1 MQREYGDQRG
11 GGSAG
16 RIPNYSGSGKVIT
29 LHSSSVTRLQF
40 VGEGSATG
48 NVHIHESPENCKRK
62 ILWWCNLRYW
72 FVWVGGTVWVFGS
85 KSRYFF
91 SFSAYKAVPYI
102 EWKKDMTT
110 PTRRVLGDVYI
121 FSRLYILRTV
131 RLSYPTLSFYLLFS
145 QPHTPCTQIKY
156 PER

>member
-1 MQREYGDQRG
+1 M
-11 GGSAG
+11 
-16 RIPNYSGSGKVIT
+16 
-29 LHSSSVTRLQF
+29 
-40 VGEGSATG
+40 
-48 NVHIHESPENCKRK
+48 
-62 ILWWCNLRYW
+62 
-72 FVWVGGTVWVFGS
+72 FGS